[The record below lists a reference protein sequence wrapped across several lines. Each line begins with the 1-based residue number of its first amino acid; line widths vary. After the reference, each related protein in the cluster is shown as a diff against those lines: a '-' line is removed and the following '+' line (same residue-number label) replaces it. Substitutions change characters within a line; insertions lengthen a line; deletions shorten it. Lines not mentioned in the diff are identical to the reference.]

1 MNRITDSGNIV
12 HIHIVE
18 FGKLNQTL
26 YRDPNFP
33 FFIIRIRCLCDMNC
47 VSYLRLVEIV
57 VITQCLDP
65 FDVQHIYHL
74 FVESLQRTG
83 CTS

>member
-1 MNRITDSGNIV
+1 MNRIADSGNIA

-57 VITQCLDP
+57 VITQCLDS
-65 FDVQHIYHL
+65 FDEIGRAHS
-74 FVESLQRTG
+74 ELQ
-83 CTS
+83 SPS